1 MMETLVLLGGFLAFA
16 RFIYYAIS
24 ELDFWN
30 HTKLH

>member
-24 ELDFWN
+24 ELDFLK
-30 HTKLH
+30 HTKPH